1 MLTKILDK
9 AIDILEKAH
18 IVIVEYEDIPEEPN
32 PQKMA
37 DQDSLF
43 QNRAYGTFSF
53 KIIQYFQKKT
63 KDSTI

>member
-37 DQDSLF
+37 D
-43 QNRAYGTFSF
+43 
-53 KIIQYFQKKT
+53 
-63 KDSTI
+63 